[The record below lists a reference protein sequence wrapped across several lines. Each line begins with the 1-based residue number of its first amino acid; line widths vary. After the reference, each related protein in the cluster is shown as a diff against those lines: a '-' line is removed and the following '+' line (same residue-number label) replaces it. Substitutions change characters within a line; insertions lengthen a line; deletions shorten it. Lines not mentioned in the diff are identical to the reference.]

1 MMGKLQRWL
10 SDPPPDR
17 VFEIAEY
24 SLAEATSRNPG
35 QPHETKLEERGLA
48 ASPSVPNIPNPEP
61 YRNAL
66 ARLAAGDGAK
76 RMTTALVIP
85 DYAVRMTILDFEE
98 FPAGEPERLALL
110 RFRLRK
116 SVPFPIDEA
125 QLSYSMQMEE
135 KGRIEILAVTIARP
149 ILQEYETIF
158 MDAGYRI
165 GVVIPSS
172 LAALPLCATSEKG
185 TTLLAKVAGPI
196 LTVLLTDQGRVRL
209 VRCLDLTIDE
219 HEKQQ
224 GWDTTVAPLLQQTI
238 AFAEDQLGQK
248 VSRALL
254 CGFGEETDRLGAQ
267 MEREF
272 GIPFS
277 PLVSKFGNAST
288 GTAGMFGL
296 LEHFAGGA
304 AQRAPINLASQP
316 FRHERAQTATL
327 ALAGSLLLC
336 SLFVLTGLIVR
347 SHAQAADLRRQIDVQ
362 EGVLQRLQREQGQF
376 SSVLSKPEN
385 ADIFSKSVFLN
396 ELIARRGLSWTR
408 VFKDM
413 ETVMP
418 ANMRLLGIRLPQV
431 GADDSD
437 GINRV
442 QLDMFVGATQ
452 PGAVINLLKNLEK
465 SSMFGSASVVNQSPP
480 TQNDPLYKY
489 RVTVAYAQ
497 KI

>member
-17 VFEIAEY
+17 VFEIAEH

-76 RMTTALVIP
+76 RMTTALVVP

-125 QLSYSMQMEE
+125 QLSYSVQMEE
-135 KGRIEILAVTIARP
+135 KGRIEILAVTVARP
-149 ILQEYETIF
+149 ILQEYETII

-209 VRCLDLTIDE
+209 VRCLDLTSDE

-272 GIPFS
+272 GISFS

-347 SHAQAADLRRQIDVQ
+347 SHGQAADLRRQIDVQ

-413 ETVMP
+413 ETVVP